1 MRIVRNAVLSLLAS
15 WLMLAGIH
23 SAAQEQE
30 YPARAIRL
38 IVPFA
43 PGGGTELI
51 AFLVRDGLNARWSQ
65 PVVVD
70 SRPGGTGALAA
81 GIILNAPADG
91 YTLMLVT
98 SSTHSIFPNVA
109 RQPPF
114 DPVKDF
120 SGVIQAATAPNILFA
135 HPSVDADTVKELVAL
150 AKAKP
155 GALNFGSPGIGTVG
169 HLAGELFQSVTGTQ
183 LTHVPYKGSGTVLRA
198 LLGGEVHLG
207 FSGPGSALEQVRAKK
222 LKMIASGMPNRLSWL
237 DLPTFAEA
245 GYPTMQAYNWYGIVA
260 KAGTPRPIIDK
271 LNQEMKRV
279 LEDPQTI
286 SIMLKRGYI
295 ATTTTPAEFD
305 KLIHDDYEKWR
316 KVVKMSGVQVD

>member
-1 MRIVRNAVLSLLAS
+1 MKVIRNAVLALLAS
-15 WLMLAGIH
+15 GFMFVGVQG
-23 SAAQEQE
+23 AAQD
-30 YPARAIRL
+30 YPARPIRL

-51 AFLVRDGLNARWSQ
+51 AFLIRDGLNARWKE

-81 GIILNAPADG
+81 GIMLNAPANG

-98 SSTHSIFPNVA
+98 SSTHAIFPNVA
-109 RQPPF
+109 REPPF

-120 SGVIQAATAPNILFA
+120 SGVILAATAPNILFV
-135 HPSVDADTVKELVAL
+135 HPSIAANSVKELVAL
-150 AKAKP
+150 AKSKP
-155 GALNFGSPGIGTVG
+155 GVLNFGSPGIGTVG
-169 HLAGELFQSVTGTQ
+169 HLAGELFQSVTGTK

-207 FSGPGSALEQVRAKK
+207 FSGPGSALAQVRAKK
-222 LKMIASGMPNRLSWL
+222 LKMIASGMPQRLSWL
-237 DLPTFAEA
+237 DLPTFVEA

-260 KAGTPRPIIDK
+260 RAGTPDSIVNK
-271 LNQEMKRV
+271 LNGEMKRI
-279 LEDPQTI
+279 LEQSETV

-316 KVVKMSGVQVD
+316 KVVKASNVQID

>member
-1 MRIVRNAVLSLLAS
+1 MKVIRNAVLALLAS
-15 WLMLAGIH
+15 GFMFVGVQG
-23 SAAQEQE
+23 AAQD
-30 YPARAIRL
+30 YPARPIRL

-51 AFLVRDGLNARWSQ
+51 AFLIRDGLNARWKE

-81 GIILNAPADG
+81 GIMLNAPANG

-98 SSTHSIFPNVA
+98 SSTHAIFPNVA
-109 RQPPF
+109 REPPF

-120 SGVIQAATAPNILFA
+120 SGVILAATAPNILFV
-135 HPSVDADTVKELVAL
+135 HPSIAANSVKELVAL
-150 AKAKP
+150 AKSKP
-155 GALNFGSPGIGTVG
+155 GVLNFGSPGIGTVG
-169 HLAGELFQSVTGTQ
+169 HLAGELFQSVTGTK

-207 FSGPGSALEQVRAKK
+207 FSGPGSALAQVRAKK
-222 LKMIASGMPNRLSWL
+222 LKMIASGMPQRLSWL
-237 DLPTFAEA
+237 DLPTFVEA
-245 GYPTMQAYNWYGIVA
+245 GYPTMKAYNWYGIVA
-260 KAGTPRPIIDK
+260 KAGTPDSIVNK
-271 LNQEMKRV
+271 LNGEMKRI
-279 LEDPQTI
+279 LEQPETV

-305 KLIHDDYEKWR
+305 KLIHDHNEKWR
-316 KVVKMSGVQVD
+316 KVVKDSGVQID